1 MKCALAASTLAFLAF
16 ALCAELW
23 AQGPAPGSRRLPPE
37 TRGFTLKVDV
47 NMVVVEATVR
57 NEKGRI
63 ADDLQRENFR
73 VFEDGVEQ
81 KIVYF
86 SRDEL
91 PLAVALV
98 VDGSSSISPVLG
110 ELHRAAYDTLSQLKP
125 EDQVALYAFALHPER
140 LVDLTADRRSVAE
153 SIMGIG
159 SAGGTNIADALY
171 ASIEYLGQE
180 ARERRHAVVMVSD
193 NEPTAKE
200 NSPAT
205 T

>member
-1 MKCALAASTLAFLAF
+1 MKCALAASTLAFSAF

-23 AQGPAPGSRRLPPE
+23 AQGPAPGSRRPPPE

-98 VDGSSSISPVLG
+98 VDGSGSISPVLG

-125 EDQVALYAFALHPER
+125 EDQVALYAFAVHPQG
-140 LVDLTADRRSVAE
+140 LVDLTTDRRSIAE
-153 SIMGIG
+153 SIEGIG

-180 ARERRHAVVMVSD
+180 ARER
-193 NEPTAKE
+193 
-200 NSPAT
+200 AT
-205 T
+205 RS